1 MQLYVHF
8 SGKSKKIIVLLNN
21 RIVSICLIYNLP
33 VFSTDRVIRLCLIII
48 IIIIIIYDKLKFSL
62 FTCIGIHD
70 LMYDNKTEHLRTI
83 NVLERFNIY
92 QEVFLGILYRLLPL
106 KVRQYTCSNVLYL

>member
-48 IIIIIIYDKLKFSL
+48 IIIIIYDKLKFSL
-62 FTCIGIHD
+62 FMTFIGIHD

-106 KVRQYTCSNVLYL
+106 KVRQYTCSNVL